1 MSPRARTGSYP
12 VNLVLDGRPC
22 LVVGGGTV
30 AARKVEGL
38 RACGARVHVI
48 APRVCDEI
56 RGWPD
61 VTVEQRSYRPGD
73 LGGYWLVVAATDDRQ
88 VNGAVY
94 AEGERSHVWVNGAD
108 DPEHCSFTLPSVLR
122 RGALVVSVSTSGR
135 SPALSSWLRRRLEA
149 EIGPEYEVL
158 LELLSSEREVLQAE
172 GRPTDGLDWVKALDS
187 DLLDLIRSGNVS
199 SAREHLQTCLSS
211 SSD

>member
-1 MSPRARTGSYP
+1 VSPRAQRASYP
-12 VNLVLDGRPC
+12 VNLVLDGRAC
-22 LVVGGGTV
+22 LVVGGGPV
-30 AARKVEGL
+30 AARKIEGL

-48 APRVCDEI
+48 APKICDEI
-56 RGWPD
+56 RQWAD
-61 VTVEQRSYRPGD
+61 VTVEQRPYRPGD
-73 LGGYWLVVAATDDRQ
+73 LAGHWLVVAATDDSE

-94 AEGERSHVWVNGAD
+94 GEGERSHVWVNGAD

-135 SPALSSWLRRRLEA
+135 SPALSGWLRRRLEA

-158 LELLSSEREVLQAE
+158 LDLLSSERELLQAE
-172 GRPTDGLDWVKALDS
+172 GRSTEGLDWATALDS
-187 DLLDLIRSGNVS
+187 GLLDLIRSGNVS
-199 SAREHLQTCLSS
+199 SARKHLQTCLSS